1 MAMSLIDHYSPVL
14 SYFSPTAHALVTL
27 TAEGVTLIR
36 RIDDDDWKIRARKKE
51 ALSYDEWIAIKRR
64 NIAQLPAWALD
75 IQDLPSLE
83 DLEEWLSDGLCQT
96 PTGHDVEPDGEGPD
110 GVPSWLR
117 LLGLI

>member
-1 MAMSLIDHYSPVL
+1 MSLINQESPVL
-14 SYFSPTAHALVTL
+14 RYFSPTARALVTL
-27 TAEGVTLIR
+27 TSEGVTLIR

-51 ALSYDEWIAIKRR
+51 SLSYDEWIAIKQID
-64 NIAQLPAWALD
+64 IATLPAWALD
-75 IQDLPSLE
+75 IRDLPRLE

>member
-1 MAMSLIDHYSPVL
+1 MSLIDQYSPVL
-14 SYFSPTAHALVTL
+14 RYFSPTARALVTL
-27 TAEGVTLIR
+27 TSEGVTLIR

-51 ALSYDEWIAIKRR
+51 SISYDEWIAIKRTD
-64 NIAQLPAWALD
+64 IAKLPAWALD
-75 IQDLPSLE
+75 IRDLPSLE
-83 DLEEWLSDGLCQT
+83 NLEEWLFDGLCQT